1 VPVQIRGADPDH
13 DKAWP
18 RGPIAGLGRTAMLAV
33 VVAVG
38 VSGPTRAEDRLF
50 DASRPLEV
58 ADQGAF
64 SIPGR
69 YVEVDKQTVM
79 IGQMY
84 VQYQIPKNRTRPYPV
99 VMIHGGGQT
108 ASNFLAT
115 PDGRRGWADD
125 FVANGYAVY
134 VVDQSGRGRSGFFGD
149 SYGKTRKPS
158 VENVEQR
165 FTAPERKQLWPQA
178 RLHTQWPGTGAQG
191 DAAFDVF
198 YASQVETIGD
208 EALIEQMNREA
219 GAKLLDRIG
228 PAVLLTHS
236 QAGVIGWSIADERP
250 QLVKGILAIEPSGP
264 PIRETV
270 AKGAP
275 DYFEDGVI
283 ARPWGVTR
291 GRITFDPPAQTP
303 GDLKLVRQEQAD
315 GTGLVRCFLQAEP
328 ARQMPHLRGIPILIL
343 VSEASYH
350 APYDHCTAKFL
361 EQAGVK
367 NSFVKLT
374 DHGIRGNGHMMMLE
388 KNNLEI
394 AALLRRWEQDNVR

>member
-1 VPVQIRGADPDH
+1 MRSHGERGNRHDPNAQSHGIRTTALACSILAGMTVP
-13 DKAWP
+13 
-18 RGPIAGLGRTAMLAV
+18 TM
-33 VVAVG
+33 
-38 VSGPTRAEDRLF
+38 AEDSLF
-50 DASRPLEV
+50 DASRPLEI
-58 ADQGAF
+58 ADQGVF

-69 YVEVDKQTVM
+69 YVEVDKQTIMV
-79 IGQMY
+79 GQMF
-84 VQYQIPKNRTRPYPV
+84 VQYQIPKNKTRPYPV

-108 ASNFLAT
+108 ASNFLST

-125 FVANGYAVY
+125 FVAHGYAVY

-149 SYGKTRKPS
+149 VYGTTRKPS
-158 VENVEQR
+158 VGNVEQR
-165 FTAPERKQLWPQA
+165 FTAPKRKPLWPQA
-178 RLHTQWPGTGAQG
+178 NLHTQWPGSGTQG
-191 DAAFDVF
+191 DPTFDAF

-208 EALIEQMNREA
+208 EGMIEEINREA

-236 QAGVIGWSIADERP
+236 QAGVIGWSVADARP
-250 QLVKGILAIEPSGP
+250 NLVKGILAIEPSGP
-264 PIRETV
+264 PIRENV

-275 DYFEDGVI
+275 DFFEDGAV

-291 GRITFDPPAQTP
+291 GKIAYDPPAETA

-315 GTGLVRCFLQAEP
+315 GPQLVRCFLQAEP
-328 ARQMPHLRGIPILIL
+328 ARQIPRLRGIPILIL
-343 VSEASYH
+343 VSESSYH

-367 NSFVKLT
+367 NSFVRLPEL
-374 DHGIRGNGHMMMLE
+374 GIRGNGHMMMLE

-394 AALLRRWEQDNVR
+394 AAFIRGWEAANVR

>member
-1 VPVQIRGADPDH
+1 MGTDTGVANDDGH
-13 DKAWP
+13 DAHA
-18 RGPIAGLGRTAMLAV
+18 RHVLVAILILALST
-33 VVAVG
+33 G
-38 VSGPTRAEDRLF
+38 MTRATMAEDRSF
-50 DASRPLEV
+50 DASRPLEI
-58 ADQGAF
+58 ADQGVF

-79 IGQMY
+79 VGQMF
-84 VQYQIPKNRTRPYPV
+84 VQYQIPKTRTRPYPV

-108 ASNFLAT
+108 ASNFLST

-158 VENVEQR
+158 VGNVEQR
-165 FTAPERKQLWPQA
+165 FTAPKRKALWPQA
-178 RLHTQWPGTGAQG
+178 GRHTQWPGPGTQG
-191 DAAFDVF
+191 DPTFDAF

-236 QAGVIGWSIADERP
+236 QAGVIGWSVADARP
-250 QLVKGILAIEPSGP
+250 HLVKGILAIEPSGP

-275 DYFEDGVI
+275 DYFDDGGV

-291 GRITFDPPAQTP
+291 GKIAYDPPAQTP
-303 GDLKLVRQEQAD
+303 DELKLKRQDEAD
-315 GTGLVRCFLQAEP
+315 GPELVRCFLQAEP
-328 ARQMPHLRGIPILIL
+328 ARQIPNLRGIPILIL
-343 VSEASYH
+343 TSESSYH
-350 APYDHCTAKFL
+350 APYDHCTAKYL
-361 EQAGVK
+361 DQAGVK
-367 NSFVKLT
+367 NSFVRLA

-394 AALLRRWEQDNVR
+394 AAFIRGWEAANIR

>member
-1 VPVQIRGADPDH
+1 LLV
-13 DKAWP
+13 
-18 RGPIAGLGRTAMLAV
+18 AGMTE
-33 VVAVG
+33 
-38 VSGPTRAEDRLF
+38 PTMAEDRPF
-50 DASRPLEV
+50 DASRPLEI
-58 ADQGAF
+58 ADQGVL

-69 YVEVDKQTVM
+69 YIEVDKQTVM
-79 IGQMY
+79 VGQMF
-84 VQYQIPKNRTRPYPV
+84 VQYQIPKSKTRPYPV

-108 ASNFLAT
+108 ASNFLST
-115 PDGRRGWADD
+115 PDGRPGWADD

-158 VENVEQR
+158 VGNVEQR
-165 FTAPERKQLWPQA
+165 FTAPKHKALWPQA
-178 RLHTQWPGTGAQG
+178 SQHTQWPGPGTRG
-191 DAAFDVF
+191 DPTFDTF

-208 EALIEQMNREA
+208 EGLIEDINREA

-236 QAGVIGWSIADERP
+236 QAGVIGWSVADARP

-264 PIRETV
+264 PIRETI

-275 DYFEDGVI
+275 DYFEDGGV

-291 GRITFDPPAQTP
+291 GRITYDPPAETP
-303 GDLKLVRQEQAD
+303 SDLKLVRQEKAD
-315 GTGLVRCFLQAEP
+315 GPGLVRCFLQAEP
-328 ARQMPHLRGIPILIL
+328 ARQIPRLRGIPILI
-343 VSEASYH
+343 VTSESSYH
-350 APYDHCTAKFL
+350 APYDHCTAKYL

-367 NSFVKLT
+367 NTFVRLA

-394 AALLRRWEQDNVR
+394 AAFLRGWEQANIR

>member
-1 VPVQIRGADPDH
+1 MGAQ
-13 DKAWP
+13 P
-18 RGPIAGLGRTAMLAV
+18 RGGKAAQDHARPYRPITWLALTTMLAV
-33 VVAVG
+33 DVVAG
-38 VSGPTRAEDRLF
+38 MSTPTNAEDRLF
-50 DASRPLEV
+50 DANRPLEI
-58 ADQGAF
+58 ADQGVF

-69 YVEVDKQTVM
+69 YVEVDKRTVM
-79 IGQMY
+79 VGQMF
-84 VQYQIPKNRTRPYPV
+84 VQYQIPKNKTRPYPV

-108 ASNFLAT
+108 ASNFLGT

-149 SYGKTRKPS
+149 SYGKTRKSS

-178 RLHTQWPGTGAQG
+178 SLHSQWPGAGTKG
-191 DAAFDVF
+191 DATFDAF

-208 EALIEQMNREA
+208 ESLIEQINREA

-236 QAGVIGWSIADERP
+236 QAGVIGWSVADERP
-250 QLVKGILAIEPSGP
+250 QLVKGILAVEPSGP

-291 GRITFDPPAQTP
+291 GKIAFDPPAQTP
-303 GDLKLVRQEQAD
+303 AELKLVRQDEAD
-315 GTGLVRCFLQAEP
+315 GPGLVRCFLQVEP
-328 ARQMPHLRGIPILIL
+328 ARQIPHLRGIPILIV

-361 EQAGVK
+361 DQAGVK
-367 NSFVKLT
+367 NSFVRLA
-374 DHGIRGNGHMMMLE
+374 DRGIRGNGHMMMLE
-388 KNNLEI
+388 NNNLEI
-394 AALLRRWEQDNVR
+394 AAFLRRWEQDDVR